1 MACQLMPLQSAAKQV
16 RWTSTKGS
24 AEGYTMSACASS
36 LAPLALVCKSLTG
49 RGFFRLEKAAGGMP
63 IGASERHPYRPNQYS
78 ESTLESPVGQ
88 EILGN
93 LGRIGRGA
101 MPVPRA
107 TAKCAI
113 PEGIQWQSYSDLA
126 PIFC

>member
-1 MACQLMPLQSAAKQV
+1 MACQLMPLQSAAKQA

-49 RGFFRLEKAAGGMP
+49 SGFFRLEKAAGDMP
-63 IGASERHPYRPNQYS
+63 IGASERHPCRPNQYS

-101 MPVPRA
+101 TPVRVPPPRCNPRRHS
-107 TAKCAI
+107 T
-113 PEGIQWQSYSDLA
+113 QSYSDLA
-126 PIFC
+126 P